1 MGYVIESFSVSL
13 RQTFTPMPLANN
25 STLFN
30 HFPLCEKIY
39 YKVPLTFK
47 NTIVDAFSLC
57 MPSADTIQTNKQRRG
72 IVVRRR

>member
-13 RQTFTPMPLANN
+13 RQPFTTMPLANN

-30 HFPLCEKIY
+30 YFSLCEKVY

-47 NTIVDAFSLC
+47 KTIVDAFSLC
-57 MPSADTIQTNKQRRG
+57 MPGADIIQTNKYRRG
-72 IVVRRR
+72 IVIRRR

>member
-13 RQTFTPMPLANN
+13 RPPFTSMPLANN

-39 YKVPLTFK
+39 FKVPLTFK
-47 NTIVDAFSLC
+47 NTIIDAFSLC
-57 MPSADTIQTNKQRRG
+57 MPGADIIQPNKMRRG
-72 IVVRRR
+72 TIVRRR